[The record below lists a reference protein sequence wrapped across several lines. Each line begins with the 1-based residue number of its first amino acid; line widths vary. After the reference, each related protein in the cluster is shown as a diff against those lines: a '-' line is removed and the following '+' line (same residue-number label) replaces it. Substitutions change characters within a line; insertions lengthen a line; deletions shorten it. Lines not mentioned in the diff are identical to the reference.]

1 MEEEGEGKKWQ
12 TAERGEN
19 DVHDDKTED
28 CNGLELEQTF

>member
-1 MEEEGEGKKWQ
+1 MEEEGEGKKWK

-28 CNGLELEQTF
+28 YDWNKRSM